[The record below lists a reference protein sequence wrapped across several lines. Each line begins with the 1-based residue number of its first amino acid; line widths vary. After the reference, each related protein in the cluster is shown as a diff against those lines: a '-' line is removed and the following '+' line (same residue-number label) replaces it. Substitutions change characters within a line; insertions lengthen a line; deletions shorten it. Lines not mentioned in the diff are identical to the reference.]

1 MITMITVH
9 GDKHNANQQRKLDR
23 HIANNLKMHKI

>member
-1 MITMITVH
+1 MITVH